1 MTQIPSSLDHV
12 DSAPGQ
18 PAVTDARPILRRDD
32 SNIWERTEHLR
43 ADLERILE
51 KQCRDRSI
59 DALTLQSDP
68 YVHPAWVKFECW
80 LPKTDPAIIAR
91 SWMTVT
97 ITAMPYHRFEAIY
110 KVEWEKHGHK
120 GVIDQLHTCGEAELA
135 GMVAFLSATPGNAL
149 SGLWRRRAYKLLR
162 PVQLRQQPWQIWR
175 PRNKVEGL
183 RRDRLALASVGA
195 LLLGLMGLVAAAP
208 GGVAE
213 SIAKGY
219 LPSALRAPAGALVP
233 TMALAATR
241 SFEEQATP
249 SAYVLRAGV
258 ESGGVLADRHPTRGN
273 GAPYQLW
280 TYRARAG
287 ERFVV
292 TLRSDQFDS
301 YLIVGR
307 FDGDTFVP
315 LGQNDDFGDAMNSR
329 LEMTAPESREYVVVA
344 SSIGPATGRYT
355 LRLEQAATRAE
366 ATRPPGSGTASLAA
380 LQLEPFSTGPSTD
393 PSYVPGLLFVAFG
406 LGGLVVYGRA
416 PRLIRSSGKPLAEPR
431 ILYSLDSWQT
441 VVFGAGADAEIIR
454 QRLIAHFNAA
464 PDRRFTFAQERVWY
478 WGLDGKTEREQLVLR
493 YGRALVFCQIHAY
506 GSDLYV
512 GWNAQMNLGTWRE
525 TSLRSGVDRS
535 TGERVRLMTVE
546 HANQWTNEYDLT
558 DLNSLAEWTHAQVVQ
573 IVKHYLK
580 EREIDQEIDFSIIRG
595 ERQGQM
601 IDARA
606 ADFPMQLAR
615 ALDALA

>member
-1 MTQIPSSLDHV
+1 MTQILSSSDQV
-12 DSAPGQ
+12 DSRLSQ
-18 PAVTDARPILRRDD
+18 PAVIDARPILRRSD
-32 SNIWERTEHLR
+32 SNIWERTANVR
-43 ADLERILE
+43 ADLGRILE
-51 KQCRDRSI
+51 KQCSDRSI

-80 LPKTDPAIIAR
+80 LPKTDPAITAR

-97 ITAMPYHRFEAIY
+97 VTAMPYHRFEAIY

-135 GMVAFLSATPGNAL
+135 GMVAFLSDAPGNAL
-149 SGLWRRRAYKLLR
+149 SGLWRSRAFKLLR
-162 PVQLRQQPWQIWR
+162 PVQLRQRAWQIWR

-183 RRDRLALASVGA
+183 RRDRLALGSVGA
-195 LLLGLMGLVAAAP
+195 LLVGLMLLLAATP
-208 GGVAE
+208 TGVAQTF
-213 SIAKGY
+213 ARTH
-219 LPSALRAPAGALVP
+219 LPSVFRAPAGFLTPAV
-233 TMALAATR
+233 ALAATR
-241 SFEEQATP
+241 SFQEQSSP
-249 SAYVLRAGV
+249 GDYVLRIGV
-258 ESGGVLADRHPTRGN
+258 ESSGVLTDQHPTRAN

-280 TYRARAG
+280 TYRVRAG
-287 ERFVV
+287 DRFVV

-315 LGQNDDFGDAMNSR
+315 LGQNDDFGEAMNSR

-344 SSIGPATGRYT
+344 SSLGPATGRYT
-355 LRLEQAATRAE
+355 LRLEQPAGEAEPVPPAAVATTPE
-366 ATRPPGSGTASLAA
+366 ATLQFAPPTTV
-380 LQLEPFSTGPSTD
+380 PMTD
-393 PSYVPGLLFVAFG
+393 SNYGPGLLFVAFG
-406 LGGLVVYGRA
+406 LVGLVVYGRA

-431 ILYSLDSWQT
+431 FLYSLDSWQT
-441 VVFGAGADAEIIR
+441 VVFGAGTDAEIIR

-464 PDRRFTFAQERVWY
+464 PDQRFTFAQERVWY

-512 GWNAQMNLGTWRE
+512 GWNAQMNLGTWKE
-525 TSLRSGVDRS
+525 KNLRSGVDRS
-535 TGERVRLMTVE
+535 TGKRVRLMTVE
-546 HANQWTNEYDLT
+546 HATQWTNEYDLT

-573 IVKHYLK
+573 ILKHYLR

-595 ERQGQM
+595 ERKGLSGEEKKEKGKRFLRK
-601 IDARA
+601 A
-606 ADFPMQLAR
+606 
-615 ALDALA
+615 